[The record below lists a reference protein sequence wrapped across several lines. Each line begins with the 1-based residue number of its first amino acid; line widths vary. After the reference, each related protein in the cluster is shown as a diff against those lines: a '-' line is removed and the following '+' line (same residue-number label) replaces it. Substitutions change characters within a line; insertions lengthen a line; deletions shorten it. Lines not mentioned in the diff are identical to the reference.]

1 MEKIK
6 ETEVK
11 KDRSINRWVFSLV
24 LLLAAVLSV
33 TPFMDQRAA
42 ADYEKLFQ
50 RAFVTFALAR
60 TINGVISVVQ
70 GTEIALQPAGVGV
83 TLTPGEILDP
93 VNDLV
98 ERFSWIM
105 MGATISLGVQ
115 NVLLDISAWWV
126 IQALVAALAAW
137 LLLKLWYPG
146 RGSQLTRILLRR
158 VFPLLLFI
166 RFAVPVMLVANDM
179 LYQQF
184 LEQRYQQ
191 STEIITEAGK
201 ELEQLSEEAAIENAP
216 DGDVSMLDSIARAWS
231 TTVDSIDF
239 SGRLKRMQAQTS
251 EVIEHLIQ
259 LSVVFILQ
267 TALLPVAFLWFFTQ
281 VVKRF
286 FRPMSF
292 KPNRGLPETQENP
305 PSS

>member
-1 MEKIK
+1 MQN
-6 ETEVK
+6 K
-11 KDRSINRWVFSLV
+11 KYINRWLFSVL
-24 LLLAAVLSV
+24 LLLAAALSV
-33 TPFMDQRAA
+33 TPFMDNRAA
-42 ADYEKLFQ
+42 ADYERLFQ
-50 RAFVTFALAR
+50 RAFITFALAR

-126 IQALVAALAAW
+126 IQILVTALAAW
-137 LLLKLWYPG
+137 LLIRLWYPG
-146 RGSQLTRILLRR
+146 QGSGLNRILFRR

-166 RFAVPVMLVANDM
+166 RFAVPVMLIANDL
-179 LYQQF
+179 LYQEF

-191 STEIITEAGK
+191 STEIITEAGR
-201 ELEQLSEEAAIENAP
+201 ELEQIRSEAVADESLDN
-216 DGDVSMLDSIARAWS
+216 DDSMLDSLTRAWS
-231 TTVDSIDF
+231 NTVDSIDL
-239 SGRLKRMQAQTS
+239 SGRLERMQTQAA
-251 EVIEHLIQ
+251 ELIEHLIQ

-281 VVKRF
+281 VIRRLF
-286 FRPMSF
+286 QPMRD
-292 KPNRGLPETQENP
+292 KKVPE
-305 PSS
+305 

>member
-1 MEKIK
+1 MKRTK
-6 ETEVK
+6 P
-11 KDRSINRWVFSLV
+11 INKWLLS
-24 LLLAAVLSV
+24 LLLLLVAMLSV

-42 ADYEKLFQ
+42 EDYEQLFQ

-70 GTEIALQPAGVGV
+70 GTEVALQPAGVGV

-115 NVLLDISAWWV
+115 NVLLDVSAWWV
-126 IQALVAALAAW
+126 IQGLVTALAAW
-137 LLLKLWYPG
+137 LLIRLWYPG
-146 RGSQLTRILLRR
+146 QGSQLNRILFRR

-166 RFAVPVMLVANDM
+166 RFAVPVMLIGNDL
-179 LYQQF
+179 LYQEF
-184 LEQRYQQ
+184 LEQRFEQ

-201 ELEQLSEEAAIENAP
+201 EFEQIEAEANKESTQDDD
-216 DGDVSMLDSIARAWS
+216 DGMLDSLTRAWS
-231 TTVDSIDF
+231 STINSVDL
-239 SGRLKRMQAQTS
+239 SGRLQRMQAQAAV
-251 EVIEHLIQ
+251 VIEHLIQ

-267 TALLPVAFLWFFTQ
+267 TALLPVVFLWFFTQ
-281 VVKRF
+281 VIKRLF
-286 FRPMSF
+286 QPM
-292 KPNRGLPETQENP
+292 RTRATPE
-305 PSS
+305 

>member
-1 MEKIK
+1 MQKTGLI
-6 ETEVK
+6 
-11 KDRSINRWVFSLV
+11 RQWLLSMV

-42 ADYEKLFQ
+42 ADYEQLFQ
-50 RAFVTFALAR
+50 RAFITFALAR

-115 NVLLDISAWWV
+115 NVLLDISTWWV
-126 IQALVAALAAW
+126 IQALVTVLAAW
-137 LLLKLWYPG
+137 MLIRTWYPG
-146 RGSQLTRILLRR
+146 QGSRVYGVLLRR
-158 VFPLLLFI
+158 VFLILLLI
-166 RFAVPVMLVANDM
+166 RFAVPVMLIANDL

-191 STEIITEAGK
+191 STEIISAAGK
-201 ELEQLSEEAAIENAP
+201 ELEQIGAEASAEEARDN
-216 DGDVSMLDSIARAWS
+216 DDSMLDSITRAWS
-231 TTVDSIDF
+231 NTVDSIDL
-239 SGRLKRMQAQTS
+239 SGRIKRMQAHAAD
-251 EVIEHLIQ
+251 VIEHLIQ

-267 TALLPVAFLWFFTQ
+267 TALLPVAFLWFFTL
-281 VVKRF
+281 VIKKL
-286 FRPMSF
+286 FRPVRFKTMS
-292 KPNRGLPETQENP
+292 G
-305 PSS
+305 

>member
-1 MEKIK
+1 
-6 ETEVK
+6 
-11 KDRSINRWVFSLV
+11 
-24 LLLAAVLSV
+24 
-33 TPFMDQRAA
+33 MDQRAA
-42 ADYEKLFQ
+42 ADYEQLFQ

-98 ERFSWIM
+98 ERFSWVM

-126 IQALVAALAAW
+126 IQALVTLLAAW
-137 LLLKLWYPG
+137 LLIRLWYPG
-146 RGSQLTRILLRR
+146 QESEVTRALLKR
-158 VFPLLLFI
+158 VFLLVLFV
-166 RFAVPVMLVANDM
+166 RFAVPVMLIANDL

-184 LEQRYQQ
+184 LEERYQQ

-201 ELEQLSEEAAIENAP
+201 ELEQLSEDANAENEGDDEA
-216 DGDVSMLDSIARAWS
+216 GMLNSITRAWS
-231 TTVDSIDF
+231 STVDSIDL
-239 SGRLKRMQAQTS
+239 SGRLQRMQAQAAR
-251 EVIEHLIQ
+251 VIEHIVQ

-267 TALLPVAFLWFFTQ
+267 TALLPVAFLWFFAQ
-281 VVKRF
+281 VVKRL
-286 FRPMSF
+286 FRPV
-292 KPNRGLPETQENP
+292 KLKTDPE
-305 PSS
+305 

>member
-1 MEKIK
+1 MKNTRLIK
-6 ETEVK
+6 Q
-11 KDRSINRWVFSLV
+11 WLFSLV
-24 LLLAAVLSV
+24 LLLVAALSV
-33 TPFMDQRAA
+33 TPFIDQRAA
-42 ADYEKLFQ
+42 ADYEQLFQ

-115 NVLLDISAWWV
+115 NVLLDVSAWWV
-126 IQALVAALAAW
+126 IQALVSALAAW
-137 LLLKLWYPG
+137 MLIRIWYPG
-146 RGSQLTRILLRR
+146 QGSRARGIILKR
-158 VFPLLLFI
+158 VFLSLLFI
-166 RFAVPVMLVANDM
+166 RFAVPVMLIANDL

-191 STEIITEAGK
+191 STEVISEAGR
-201 ELEQLSEEAAIENAP
+201 ELEQIREEASAENTEDTDA
-216 DGDVSMLDSIARAWS
+216 SMLDSITRAWS
-231 TTVDSIDF
+231 STVDSIDL
-239 SGRLKRMQAQTS
+239 SARLKRMQSHAAD
-251 EVIEHLIQ
+251 VIENLIQ

-267 TALLPVAFLWFFTQ
+267 TGLLPVAFLWFFVQ
-281 VVKRF
+281 VFKRL
-286 FRPMSF
+286 FRPV
-292 KPNRGLPETQENP
+292 KTKNHA
-305 PSS
+305 

>member
-1 MEKIK
+1 MKSAK
-6 ETEVK
+6 
-11 KDRSINRWVFSLV
+11 RINKWLLSLL

-42 ADYEKLFQ
+42 EDYEQLFQ

-70 GTEIALQPAGVGV
+70 GTEVALQPAGVGV

-115 NVLLDISAWWV
+115 NVLLDVSAWWV
-126 IQALVAALAAW
+126 IQILVTALAAW
-137 LLLKLWYPG
+137 LVIRLWYPG
-146 RGSQLTRILLRR
+146 QGNGFNRVLFRR
-158 VFPLLLFI
+158 VFPLLLLI
-166 RFAVPVMLVANDM
+166 RFAVPVMLIANDL

-191 STEIITEAGK
+191 STEIISEAGK
-201 ELEQLSEEAAIENAP
+201 ELEQIKAEAHEEEARHDD
-216 DGDVSMLDSIARAWS
+216 DGMLGSLARAWS
-231 TTVDSIDF
+231 STVDSVDL
-239 SGRLKRMQAQTS
+239 SGRLERMQEQAA
-251 EVIEHLIQ
+251 ELIEHLIQ

-267 TALLPVAFLWFFTQ
+267 TALLPVVFLWFFTLAI
-281 VVKRF
+281 RRL
-286 FRPMSF
+286 FRPMRS
-292 KPNRGLPETQENP
+292 KAAPA
-305 PSS
+305 

>member
-1 MEKIK
+1 MQNIK
-6 ETEVK
+6 H
-11 KDRSINRWVFSLV
+11 INRWLFSLV
-24 LLLAAVLSV
+24 LLLTAALSV
-33 TPFMDQRAA
+33 TPFMDNRAA
-42 ADYEKLFQ
+42 ADYEQLFQ
-50 RAFVTFALAR
+50 RAFITFALAR

-126 IQALVAALAAW
+126 VQILVSALAAW
-137 LLLKLWYPG
+137 LMIRLWYPG
-146 RGSQLTRILLRR
+146 QGAELNRILFRR

-166 RFAVPVMLVANDM
+166 RFAMPVMLISNDL

-191 STEIITEAGK
+191 STEIITEAGR
-201 ELEQLSEEAAIENAP
+201 ELEQIRAEAGAE
-216 DGDVSMLDSIARAWS
+216 DTQRTDDSMLDSLTRAWS
-231 TTVDSIDF
+231 NTVDSIDL
-239 SGRLKRMQAQTS
+239 SGRLERMQTQAA

-267 TALLPVAFLWFFTQ
+267 TALLPVAFLWLFTQ
-281 VVKRF
+281 VLKRL
-286 FRPMSF
+286 FRPIR
-292 KPNRGLPETQENP
+292 NEAVLE
-305 PSS
+305 